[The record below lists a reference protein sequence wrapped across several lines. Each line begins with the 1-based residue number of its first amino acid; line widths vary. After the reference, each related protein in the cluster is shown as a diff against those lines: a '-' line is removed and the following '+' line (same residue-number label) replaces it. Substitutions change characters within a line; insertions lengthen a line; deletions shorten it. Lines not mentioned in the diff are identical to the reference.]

1 MALDFREIRNQVT
14 RLGERAPQRA
24 LEIKS
29 LYERTLELLRS
40 GEQEIEGLKRRAAQV
55 VQNHDPNLRCALPAV
70 ADLQTS
76 YPVPGVPEKGTVI
89 AADGSQISPDQHAQV
104 YYGLINLGAV
114 KMSLEGGEPPS
125 LEIESRL
132 LYENQLYTRTGMIS
146 EAGFTLRR
154 DLNERLWISEL
165 AVNAA
170 QPVFAWTDG
179 PVELWGNRQGEGSS
193 EFDESLKAYLK
204 VLADLESH
212 GVTACGYVDNPAAN
226 LVVRFLELGLVPD
239 EELPDIRSRYPLR
252 GVFDRELF
260 KHVLGAGERSVVFAI
275 QSRSSRE
282 YSGNLSLHFF
292 YLNVGQMR
300 EPWIVRVEVP
310 AWVAFD
316 EVKLNHLHALL
327 VNQCRILGNR
337 PYPYLLHRAHETAL
351 VSTAEKEQVTYM
363 IMNELRSRGVELGA
377 EAPKPTLKRL

>member
-1 MALDFREIRNQVT
+1 MIT
-14 RLGERAPQRA
+14 
-24 LEIKS
+24 
-29 LYERTLELLRS
+29 
-40 GEQEIEGLKRRAAQV
+40 
-55 VQNHDPNLRCALPAV
+55 
-70 ADLQTS
+70 
-76 YPVPGVPEKGTVI
+76 
-89 AADGSQISPDQHAQV
+89 ADGSQISPDRHAQV

-146 EAGFTLRR
+146 EAGFSLRR

-165 AVNAA
+165 AVNAL
-170 QPVFAWTDG
+170 QPVFALTDG

-204 VLADLESH
+204 VLTELETH

-239 EELPDIRSRYPLR
+239 EELPDFRSRYPLR

-260 KHVLGAGERSVVFAI
+260 KQVLGAGERSVVFAI
-275 QSRSSRE
+275 QSRLSRE
-282 YSGNLSLHFF
+282 YSGKLSLHFF
-292 YLNVGQMR
+292 YLNVGQIKA
-300 EPWIVRVEVP
+300 PWIVRVEVP

-327 VNQCRILGNR
+327 VNLCRILGNR

-351 VSTAEKEQVTYM
+351 VSMAEKDQVTYM
-363 IMNELRSRGVELGA
+363 ILNELRSRGVEVGA
-377 EAPKPTLKRL
+377 EAPKPTLKRI